1 MSLPLHRLPS
11 LESLRG
17 FVAVGR
23 RMSITQAARDL
34 CLSQSAV
41 SRQVRGLEDALGVR
55 LLARGHRALA
65 FTPEGERLF
74 RAADAAFGQ
83 LQAVFADLGRTH
95 AGRPVTLGASV
106 GVAGLWLLPRL
117 GDFQASHPDI
127 ALRIAADNRV
137 VDLAA
142 EGVDLA
148 IRYCAEAAA
157 PAGAERLF
165 DEMVAPVAHPTLGLV
180 GNVDGGTLAAQ
191 TLLEYDDPR
200 RPWLQWR
207 DWLAER
213 GAHKSAARAM
223 LRFNQYDQVIQAAVA
238 GRGVALGRL
247 RLIDSL
253 LGSGQLRV
261 LAEPVPTGQAYW
273 LVRAGDEPDTAVARV
288 VDWLRQQARGE
299 GFACVPGMDTRR

>member
-23 RMSITQAARDL
+23 RMSITLAARDL

-74 RAADAAFGQ
+74 RAADAAFSQ
-83 LQAVFADLGRTH
+83 LQAVFADLGRPH

-157 PAGAERLF
+157 PAGAEHLF
-165 DEMVAPVAHPTLGLV
+165 DEVVAPVAHPSLGL
-180 GNVDGGTLAAQ
+180 GGLNGAALAAH

-207 DWLAER
+207 DWFAER
-213 GAHKSAARAM
+213 GAYESIARAM

-247 RLIDSL
+247 RLIDGL

-273 LVRAGDEPDTAVARV
+273 LVRAGDEPDTVVARV
-288 VDWLRQQARGE
+288 VDWLRQQARG
-299 GFACVPGMDTRR
+299 

>member
-23 RMSITQAARDL
+23 RMSITLAARDL

-55 LLARGHRALA
+55 LLARGHRTLA

-74 RAADAAFGQ
+74 RTADAAFGQ
-83 LQAVFADLGRTH
+83 LQAVFAELGGSH
-95 AGRPVTLGASV
+95 DGQPVTLGASV

-117 GDFQASHPDI
+117 GDFQSSHPDI
-127 ALRIAADNRV
+127 ALRVAADNRV

-142 EGVDLA
+142 EGVDLS
-148 IRYCAEAAA
+148 IRYCDEAAA

-165 DEMVAPVAHPTLGLV
+165 DEAVAPVAHPSLGVNAL
-180 GNVDGGTLAAQ
+180 DDAALATH
-191 TLLEYDDPR
+191 TLLEYDDPQ

-207 DWLAER
+207 DWLAEHGGDQ
-213 GAHKSAARAM
+213 GAVRAI

-238 GRGVALGRL
+238 GQGVALGRL
-247 RLIDSL
+247 RLIEGL

-261 LAEPVPTGQAYW
+261 LAEPVSTGQSYW
-273 LVRAGDEPDTAVARV
+273 LVRARAEPDTVVARV
-288 VDWLRQQARGE
+288 VDWLRAQARG
-299 GFACVPGMDTRR
+299 